1 MTATVDSL
9 VVLLYELS
17 LKIREKNSN
26 LQKQTF
32 NIMILSDIENTTK
45 PTICEYPY
53 YEYFQNNKSYK
64 TNSLKY

>member
-53 YEYFQNNKSYK
+53 YEYF
-64 TNSLKY
+64 

>member
-1 MTATVDSL
+1 MTVTVDSL
-9 VVLLYELS
+9 VVLLYEFS

-45 PTICEYPY
+45 HTICEYP
-53 YEYFQNNKSYK
+53 
-64 TNSLKY
+64 